1 MRGKNVMRRS
11 ESSPEREIRAL
22 SFRRVSIPEFKIEV
36 GALTGLAD
44 GALVSFSGPIDAKN
58 IRLFQA
64 QMDALRQRHYRRFV
78 LQMGEVRYIN
88 STGLSYLINMVEDVQ
103 ADGGALVL
111 YNVQP
116 KVRVI
121 LDSMGLAS
129 LLRMY
134 PSKAAA
140 VRELKAA
147 VPARKAP
154 PAPPPSEPA
163 PASGAI
169 RRLFRRLFGHPDER
183 KI

>member
-1 MRGKNVMRRS
+1 MAG
-11 ESSPEREIRAL
+11 
-22 SFRRVSIPEFKIEV
+22 FKIEV
-36 GALTGLAD
+36 GALSGLAD

-58 IRLFQA
+58 IHLFQS
-64 QMDALRQRHYRRFV
+64 QMDALRQRQYRRFV

-111 YNVQP
+111 YNVLP
-116 KVRVI
+116 KVKVI
-121 LDSMGLAS
+121 LESMGLCS
-129 LLRMY
+129 LLRVY

-147 VPARKAP
+147 VPAPTP
-154 PAPPPSEPA
+154 PAPPPAEPA
-163 PASGAI
+163 PTPGTI

-183 KI
+183 RI

>member
-1 MRGKNVMRRS
+1 V
-11 ESSPEREIRAL
+11 P
-22 SFRRVSIPEFKIEV
+22 IPEFKIEV
-36 GALTGLAD
+36 GALSGLPD

-58 IRLFQA
+58 IRLFQE
-64 QMDALRQRHYRRFV
+64 QMDALRQRHFRRFV
-78 LQMGEVRYIN
+78 LHMGEVRYIN
-88 STGLSYLINMVEDVQ
+88 STGLSYLITMVEDVQ

-111 YNVQP
+111 FNVQP

-121 LDSMGLAS
+121 LDSMGLTG

-147 VPARKAP
+147 VPARSVPAAAAAAP
-154 PAPPPSEPA
+154 PTEA
-163 PASGAI
+163 GAI